1 MSTLVRFN
9 PAREF
14 LTMRDLMER
23 MMDETFAPANGG
35 SANGDSATSGRRLAV
50 DAYATENEIVV
61 QAGLPGVKPENVEIS
76 VEGETLKISAEL
88 PHRLENVDYV
98 FAERGQGRYS
108 RSLLLNVP
116 VEADKAEAHFDNG
129 LLTLRLPKAETVKP
143 KQIKVKAK

>member
-23 MMDETFAPANGG
+23 MMDETFAPASGG
-35 SANGDSATSGRRLAV
+35 SSNGDRRLAV

-76 VEGETLKISAEL
+76 VEGDTLKISAEL
-88 PHRLENVDYV
+88 PRRLENVDYV

-116 VEADKAEAHFDNG
+116 VEADKAEAQFDNG
-129 LLTLRLPKAETVKP
+129 LLTLRLPKAEAVKP